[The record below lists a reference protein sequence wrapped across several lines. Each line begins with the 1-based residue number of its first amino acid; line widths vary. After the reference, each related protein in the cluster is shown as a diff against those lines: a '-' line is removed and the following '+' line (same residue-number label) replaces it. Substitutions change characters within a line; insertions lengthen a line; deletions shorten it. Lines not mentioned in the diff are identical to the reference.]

1 MKVVQ
6 LAVQFIM
13 GLVLT
18 LTIASVSNA
27 SETMKGAQKDY
38 ETFKQEMSAKL
49 ESLDKEIDVIKEK
62 AKQKGTSIKNE
73 TLQELEASRAEV
85 KAQMDKMESQS
96 KSKWKSMKKGLSE
109 SFDSLHAKI
118 QKALKD

>member
-6 LAVQFIM
+6 LAVQFLM
-13 GLVLT
+13 GVVLS
-18 LTIASVSNA
+18 LTIASISYA

-49 ESLDKEIDVIKEK
+49 VSLDKEIEVIKEK

-73 TLQELEASRAEV
+73 TLQELETSRTEL
-85 KAQMDKMESQS
+85 KTQMDKMESQS
-96 KSKWKSMKKGLSE
+96 KSKWKSMKKSMSE
-109 SFDSLHAKI
+109 SFNSLHAKI